1 MTTTFRRPAERRN
14 NGVWETFCLAE
25 NCAKRV
31 PFRLIAPQDEMLTP
45 PTKLQTFFFGIC
57 ITKVRIDPKH
67 DVDVIPGDFHPLD
80 QSAD

>member
-31 PFRLIAPQDEMLTP
+31 PFRLIAPQDEMLTAYLAK
-45 PTKLQTFFFGIC
+45 KLAFAT
-57 ITKVRIDPKH
+57 
-67 DVDVIPGDFHPLD
+67 PGPGQCALTR
-80 QSAD
+80 